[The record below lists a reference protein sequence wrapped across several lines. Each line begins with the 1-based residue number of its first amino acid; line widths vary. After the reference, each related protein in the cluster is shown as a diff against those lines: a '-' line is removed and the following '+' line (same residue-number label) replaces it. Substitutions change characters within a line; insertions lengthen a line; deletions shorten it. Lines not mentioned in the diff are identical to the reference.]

1 VIWQNQ
7 DGKEHSYTGVFVQ
20 QGIQKETDWFKVAYD
35 DGDEEWMSLQT
46 LETDGTLGLH
56 GNAERRVRWCLME
69 HAAVDNGLLS
79 QASGRPVIFEPDA
92 DAAQLE
98 AELAAAKTE
107 IRDDSGR
114 PSRAAKR
121 KAQEQ
126 LAGPAKGQNFNR
138 AARYFRRSP
147 FSWPLG
153 HREVTFRAQ
162 SNAEAHGS
170 TGGR

>member
-98 AELAAAKTE
+98 AELTAAKTE

-126 LAGPAKGQNFNR
+126 LAGPAKGQNKQPKGAPATR
-138 AARYFRRSP
+138 RPAKRKAAGAAKPTESSKKPKAKARKK
-147 FSWPLG
+147 
-153 HREVTFRAQ
+153 
-162 SNAEAHGS
+162 
-170 TGGR
+170 